1 MSGKAALLND
11 VVDFINGKSVDP
23 AASAAA
29 AESTEDFVPFESVIY
44 DAVKGDSQKHQQ
56 LKSLVWASGAF
67 GAATNKDV
75 TSVDVGPVRISSLY
89 PIIAQIVNLE
99 FKLLRLLASKTP
111 YRCTD
116 IDVRIPEENIGND
129 ILPFFNVDGS
139 LPPVS
144 QSILTERYNN
154 LGAIGQQINASFMA
168 SELAAQSPY
177 RRDEL
182 ANQMQKAFIRIN
194 RSMNKYLWS
203 TATAGGI
210 ATGEAVGETPVPGGF
225 YDRSTA
231 NVAATG
237 GSNLTD
243 AFISGRV
250 DAMATSFGYDGL
262 EDMVAFTN
270 NTQISVI
277 RNLMINRYP
286 GNDPMKK
293 MEYDNELMTR
303 VRDLGQ
309 QSVQMIY
316 EDNNGLVIPFIRDMQ
331 MPSSVTMFFKA
342 ALLQLGLFQ
351 LQGQFGPWMLER
363 PITTLYRL
371 YVAFNLFTLVD
382 PLIVSRAVLT
392 GHP

>member
-1 MSGKAALLND
+1 MSGRAAIAD
-11 VVDFINGKSVDP
+11 VVDFINGKSIDP
-23 AASAAA
+23 QASVAKD
-29 AESTEDFVPFESVIY
+29 ESQEGFAPFESIIY
-44 DAVKGDSQKHQQ
+44 DAVKGDSEKHMQ
-56 LKSLVWASGAF
+56 LKSLIWNSGAF
-67 GAATNKDV
+67 GAPTNKDI
-75 TSVDVGPVRISSLY
+75 TSVDVGPVRVSSMY

-99 FKLLRLLASKTP
+99 FKLLRLLASKQP

-116 IDVRIPEENIGND
+116 IDVRIPEEDIGND
-129 ILPFFNVDGS
+129 ILSFFNVDGQ
-139 LPPVS
+139 LPAVS
-144 QSILTERYNN
+144 QSILKERYTN
-154 LGAIGQQINASFMA
+154 LGAIGQQIQSSFLA

-182 ANQMQKAFIRIN
+182 AAQMQKAFIRIN

-203 TATAGGI
+203 TASVGG
-210 ATGEAVGETPVPGGF
+210 ANTDEQVPGVPVPGGL

-243 AFISGRV
+243 AFISGRI
-250 DAMATSFGYDGL
+250 DAMASSFGYDGL
-262 EDMVAFTN
+262 EDIVGFTN
-270 NTQISVI
+270 NTQVSVI

-293 MEYDNELMTR
+293 MEYDNELMSR
-303 VRDLGQ
+303 VKDLGQ
-309 QSVQMIY
+309 QSVQMVY

-331 MPSSVTMFFKA
+331 MPSGVTMLFKA

-351 LQGQFGPWMLER
+351 LQGQFGPWMIER

-371 YVAFNLFTLVD
+371 YVAFQMFTLID
-382 PLIVSRAVLT
+382 PLVVSRSALT

>member
-1 MSGKAALLND
+1 MSGRAAIAD
-11 VVDFINGKSVDP
+11 VVDFINGKSIDP
-23 AASAAA
+23 QASVAKD
-29 AESTEDFVPFESVIY
+29 ESQEGFAPFESIIY
-44 DAVKGDSQKHQQ
+44 DAVKGDSEKHMQ
-56 LKSLVWASGAF
+56 LKSLIWNSGAF
-67 GAATNKDV
+67 GAPTNKDI
-75 TSVDVGPVRISSLY
+75 TSVDVGPVRVSSMY

-99 FKLLRLLASKTP
+99 FKLLRLLASKQP
-111 YRCTD
+111 YRCID
-116 IDVRIPEENIGND
+116 IDVRIPEEDIGND
-129 ILPFFNVDGS
+129 ILSFFNVDGQ
-139 LPPVS
+139 LPAVS
-144 QSILTERYNN
+144 QSILKERYTN
-154 LGAIGQQINASFMA
+154 LGAIGQQIQSSFLA

-182 ANQMQKAFIRIN
+182 AAQMQKAFIRIN

-203 TATAGGI
+203 TASVGG
-210 ATGEAVGETPVPGGF
+210 ANTDEQVPGVPVPGGL

-243 AFISGRV
+243 AFISGRI
-250 DAMATSFGYDGL
+250 DAMASSFGYDGL
-262 EDMVAFTN
+262 EDIVGFTN
-270 NTQISVI
+270 NTQVSVI

-293 MEYDNELMTR
+293 MEYDNELMSR
-303 VRDLGQ
+303 VKDLGQ
-309 QSVQMIY
+309 QSVQMVY

-331 MPSSVTMFFKA
+331 MPSGVTMLFKA

-351 LQGQFGPWMLER
+351 LQGQFGPWMIER

-371 YVAFNLFTLVD
+371 YVAFQMFTLID
-382 PLIVSRAVLT
+382 PLVVSRSALT